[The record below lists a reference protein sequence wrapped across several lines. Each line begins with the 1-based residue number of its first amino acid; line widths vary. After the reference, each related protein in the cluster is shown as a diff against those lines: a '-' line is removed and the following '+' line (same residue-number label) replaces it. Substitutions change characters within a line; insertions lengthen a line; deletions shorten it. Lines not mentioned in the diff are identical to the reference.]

1 MSAVTESR
9 PGVPGLPREMSGP
22 ILGMVLFV
30 ASEAMFFAAFFG
42 AYFTIRASSAVW
54 PPSGVQHLKIDIA
67 SVLTAIL
74 ISSSVVL
81 QLGLRAMRRG
91 RSRSAIAFLSSTILL
106 GAVFLALQFYDY
118 SQLGF
123 GVKDGTFGTLFYV
136 MTGLHMAHVFG
147 GVVFLGLVLYQ
158 LMSGMLTRTRHESLE
173 AGSIY
178 WHFVDVV
185 WICLFTVF
193 YLLTPR

>member
-1 MSAVTESR
+1 MSAVAVSEER
-9 PGVPGLPREMSGP
+9 VHREMSGP

-42 AYFTIRASSAVW
+42 AYFTIRSSSSTW
-54 PPSGVQHLKIDIA
+54 PPKGIPHLKIDVA
-67 SVLTAIL
+67 TVLTVIL
-74 ISSSVVL
+74 VSSSVVL
-81 QLGLRAMRRG
+81 QIGIRAIRTGRPRRALLLLGVTIALGVSFLGLQ
-91 RSRSAIAFLSSTILL
+91 L
-106 GAVFLALQFYDY
+106 YDY

-147 GVVFLGLVLYQ
+147 GVIFLSLALGEGVSGLL
-158 LMSGMLTRTRHESLE
+158 SRTRYEPLE
-173 AGSIY
+173 AGAIY

-185 WICLFTVF
+185 WLCLFTVF

>member
-1 MSAVTESR
+1 MSAATVTQER
-9 PGVPGLPREMSGP
+9 APREMSGP

-42 AYFTIRASSAVW
+42 AYFTIRASSDVW
-54 PPSGVQHLKIDIA
+54 PPKGIPHLKIDIA
-67 SVLTAIL
+67 TVLTVIL
-74 ISSSVVL
+74 VSSSVVL
-81 QLGLRAMRRG
+81 QLAVRSIRRG
-91 RSRSAIAFLSSTILL
+91 ATARMVTLL
-106 GAVFLALQFYDY
+106 GTTIVLGIAFLALQLYDY
-118 SQLGF
+118 SKLGF

-147 GVVFLGLVLYQ
+147 GVVFLTLVFGQ
-158 LMSGMLTRTRHESLE
+158 GASGMLSRTRYESLE

-185 WICLFTVF
+185 WICLYTVF

>member
-1 MSAVTESR
+1 VSAVA
-9 PGVPGLPREMSGP
+9 VPQERASREMSGP
-22 ILGMVLFV
+22 ILGMVLFI

-42 AYFTIRASSAVW
+42 AYFTIHATQPVW
-54 PPSGVQHLKIDIA
+54 PPKGIEHLKIGIP
-67 SVLTAIL
+67 AIL
-74 ISSSVVL
+74 TVILVSSSVVL
-81 QLGLRAMRRG
+81 QIGLRTIRTSGPRRAMVFLG
-91 RSRSAIAFLSSTILL
+91 ATIALGIAFLLL
-106 GAVFLALQFYDY
+106 QLYDY

-123 GVKDGTFGTLFYV
+123 GLKDGVFGTLFYV

-147 GVVFLGLVLYQ
+147 GVVFLSLVFGQTASGLL
-158 LMSGMLTRTRHESLE
+158 SPTRHESLE
-173 AGSIY
+173 AGTLY

>member
-1 MSAVTESR
+1 MSAATVSR
-9 PGVPGLPREMSGP
+9 ERAAPREMTSP

-42 AYFTIRASSAVW
+42 AYFTIRAASSEW
-54 PPSGVQHLKIDIA
+54 PPKGTPHLEVGIA
-67 SVLTAIL
+67 TVLTVVL
-74 ISSSVVL
+74 VSSSVVL
-81 QLGLRAMRRG
+81 QFGLRAIRTRGPRR
-91 RSRSAIAFLSSTILL
+91 AMVWL
-106 GAVFLALQFYDY
+106 GATIVLGISFLLLQLYDY

-147 GVVFLGLVLYQ
+147 GVVFLSLVFGQAGAGLL
-158 LMSGMLTRTRHESLE
+158 SPARHEPME
-173 AGSIY
+173 AGAIY

-185 WICLFTVF
+185 WLCLFTVF

>member
-1 MSAVTESR
+1 MSAVTASEDR
-9 PGVPGLPREMSGP
+9 VRREMSGP

-42 AYFTIRASSAVW
+42 AYFTIRANADVW
-54 PPSGVQHLKIDIA
+54 PPKGIPHLKIDVA
-67 SVLTAIL
+67 SILTVIL
-74 ISSSVVL
+74 VSSSVVL
-81 QLGLRAMRRG
+81 QMAIRAIRKGDPKRAMTWLGATVVLGVTFLGLQ
-91 RSRSAIAFLSSTILL
+91 L
-106 GAVFLALQFYDY
+106 YDY

-147 GVVFLGLVLYQ
+147 GVLFLSLVFAQSRTGQ
-158 LMSGMLTRTRHESLE
+158 LTMERNEPVE
-173 AGSIY
+173 AGAIY

-185 WICLFTVF
+185 WIGLFTLF
-193 YLLTPR
+193 YLLVR

>member
-1 MSAVTESR
+1 MSSATVSEAR
-9 PGVPGLPREMSGP
+9 VRREMSGP

-42 AYFTIRASSAVW
+42 AYFTIRANSSTW
-54 PPSGVQHLKIDIA
+54 PPKGTPPLKIEIA
-67 SVLTAIL
+67 TFLTVIL
-74 ISSSVVL
+74 VSSSVVL
-81 QLGLRAMRRG
+81 HIGNRSIRSGDPRRAMVWLG
-91 RSRSAIAFLSSTILL
+91 VTIALGVSFLLL
-106 GAVFLALQFYDY
+106 QLYDY
-118 SQLGF
+118 SELGF

-147 GVVFLGLVLYQ
+147 GVVFLLLVFGQ
-158 LMSGMLTRTRHESLE
+158 GMSGLLSRTQYEPLE
-173 AGSIY
+173 AGTIY

-185 WICLFTVF
+185 WLCLFSVF

>member
-1 MSAVTESR
+1 MSAVTVSNER
-9 PGVPGLPREMSGP
+9 ARREMTGP

-42 AYFTIRASSAVW
+42 AYFTIRANATAW
-54 PPSGVQHLKIDIA
+54 PPKGIPHLKIDVA
-67 SVLTAIL
+67 SILTVIL
-74 ISSSVVL
+74 VSSSVVL
-81 QLGLRAMRRG
+81 QIAIRAIRKSNLRRAM
-91 RSRSAIAFLSSTILL
+91 TWL
-106 GAVFLALQFYDY
+106 GATVVLGVTFLELQFYDY

-123 GVKDGTFGTLFYV
+123 GVKDGPFGTLFYV

-147 GVVFLGLVLYQ
+147 GVIFLSLVLGQ
-158 LMSGMLTRTRHESLE
+158 GVSGKLSLTRYEPIE
-173 AGSIY
+173 AGAIY

-185 WICLFTVF
+185 WLCLFSVF

>member
-1 MSAVTESR
+1 MSAVR
-9 PGVPGLPREMSGP
+9 VPHDGRAARELSGP
-22 ILGMVLFV
+22 VLGMVLFV

-42 AYFTIRASSAVW
+42 AYFTIRTSADTW
-54 PPSGVQHLKIDIA
+54 PPPGIPKLEIA
-67 SVLTAIL
+67 IPALLTVIL
-74 ISSSVVL
+74 VSSSVIL
-81 QLGLRAMRRG
+81 QFGLRTIRGSNPRRATVFLG
-91 RSRSAIAFLSSTILL
+91 VTIAL
-106 GAVFLALQFYDY
+106 GVAFLALQLYDY

-147 GVVFLGLVLYQ
+147 GVVFLTLVFGQTASGL
-158 LMSGMLTRTRHESLE
+158 LTSAQHDSFE
-173 AGSIY
+173 AGTIY